1 MGLRRMRALVFEEAA
16 PDVSRTQVAQV
27 PVPAL
32 DPDHVLIDVSHAGIN
47 FKDVM
52 MRRGDPGYVVSW
64 PVVPGLE
71 VSGLIADLG
80 PHVEGFQI
88 GDRVAALTNAGGL
101 AEFVTT
107 DAALTAHVPDG
118 VPLAAAAV
126 APGVYATAHL
136 LVHEMGRARAGDTI
150 LVHSAAGAVG
160 SAVAALARQLGEL
173 TLVGV
178 VGSPSRVPR
187 ALAAGYDAA
196 FVRDHDLVTAVR
208 GHLHG
213 ATVNIVLDPQGT
225 AWLEAA
231 DLELLAPGGRIVL
244 FGNAAGGEFAP
255 MPSTGR
261 LYAANASVGGFSL
274 ATMSQ
279 TAPTTVGRAI
289 RLILDQMAAGT
300 LRPEYVVSPGLAS
313 AAELQQRLSDGTA
326 ATKYVIE
333 ISG

>member
-1 MGLRRMRALVFEEAA
+1 MGLRWMRALVFEEAA

-27 PVPAL
+27 SVPAV
-32 DPDHVLIDVSHAGIN
+32 DPGHVLIEVSHAGIN

-71 VSGLIADLG
+71 VSGVIADLG
-80 PHVEGFQI
+80 PRVEGFRI

-101 AEFVTT
+101 AEFVAA
-107 DAALTAHVPDG
+107 DAALTARVPDG
-118 VPLAAAAV
+118 VPLAPAAV

-136 LVHEMGRARAGDTI
+136 LVHELARARAGDTI

-160 SAVAALARQLGEL
+160 SAVAALARPLGEL

-178 VGSPSRVPR
+178 VGSPSRIPR

-196 FVRDHDLVTAVR
+196 FVRGDDLVTAVR
-208 GHLHG
+208 DHLHG
-213 ATVNIVLDPQGT
+213 PTVNIVLDPQGT
-225 AWLEAA
+225 AWVEA
-231 DLELLAPGGRIVL
+231 DLEVLAPGGRIVL

-261 LYAANASVGGFSL
+261 LYAANASIGGFSL
-274 ATMSQ
+274 AALSQ
-279 TAPTTVGRAI
+279 TVPTTVGRAI
-289 RLILDQMAAGT
+289 RQILDQMAAGT
-300 LRPEYVVSPGLAS
+300 LHPEYVVSPGLAS
-313 AAELQQRLSDGTA
+313 AAELQQRLSDGA
-326 ATKYVIE
+326 GATKYVIE
-333 ISG
+333 IDG